1 MKEGIVN
8 ELGREGNKRTVMAAL
23 DGIVRTL
30 EETAVNSESRFPGRE
45 RKVLNLSP
53 DKLREA
59 KDDISLVG
67 QSLGLNERQVLLFAA
82 IMELGGGSNVGA
94 QQLSSYFDVSYIKFL
109 SYHPDLQELM
119 DMWLVD
125 MDVHG
130 SSGNFYTVNADA
142 LDSIVRTNS
151 YRRPKTAGLNTM
163 AILRRIGKL
172 LERRDDGA
180 LDDDGLLRHL
190 DTLISDNPTTS
201 ISKAFSKHSI
211 ENLNRYE
218 RITFYV
224 MCSRYFDCHDDMIGW
239 HNIED
244 YVSES
249 GMDTLRVMYV
259 NEDLSMQREGLM
271 VYSSDNGVIDK
282 TYFKISDGVKA
293 EIFADAG
300 GLQPKRSPLQG
311 RMACGDIV
319 RKELFYEDEDG
330 RRVSEL
336 KALLTDKGYRR
347 ICTALR
353 KNGMRTG
360 LTCLFYGAPGTGKT
374 ETVYQLAKECR
385 RDIYPVDVTKL
396 RDCYV
401 GESEKN
407 VKALFDNYR
416 QAVQNSKV
424 APILLFNEADA
435 IFGIRPEGARNGV
448 DKMENSV
455 QNIIL
460 QEMEK
465 LDGILIATTN
475 LTDNLD
481 KAFERRFL
489 YKLKFNRPSERTMAK
504 IWLSMIPSLT
514 REQAG
519 RLASAFSLS
528 GGQIE
533 NVARK
538 RLMHSIITGSTPDFT
553 AIEEWCRDEWIGE
566 ISSRRKIGF

>member
-1 MKEGIVN
+1 MYDMEKTT
-8 ELGREGNKRTVMAAL
+8 KTVMEAL
-23 DGIVRTL
+23 DCIVRTL
-30 EETAVNSESRFPGRE
+30 EETATSSDDDRFPGRE

-53 DKLREA
+53 AKLLEA
-59 KDDISLVG
+59 KDDLNIVG
-67 QSLGLNERQVLLFAA
+67 QALGLTERQVLLFAA
-82 IMELGGGSNVGA
+82 IMELGGGSDVGT
-94 QQLSSYFDVSYIKFL
+94 QQLSSYFGVSYIKFL
-109 SYHPDLQELM
+109 SYHPDLQELL
-119 DMWLVD
+119 DRWLVD
-125 MDVHG
+125 VSNHG
-130 SSGNFYTVNADA
+130 HSGEYYTINSDA
-142 LDSIVRTNS
+142 LDSIVRNGS
-151 YRRPKTAGLNTM
+151 YVRPKTEGLNTM
-163 AILRRIGKL
+163 SILRRIGKL
-172 LERRDDGA
+172 LERRGDGA
-180 LDDDGLLRHL
+180 LDDTRLLRQLDGL
-190 DTLISDNPTTS
+190 IGDNPSTS
-201 ISKAFSKHSI
+201 ISSAFYRHSVDKLI
-211 ENLNRYE
+211 ECE
-218 RITFYV
+218 RIAFYV
-224 MCSRYFDCHDDMIGW
+224 MCSRYFDCQDDMVGW
-239 HNIED
+239 HDIED

-249 GMDTLRVMYV
+249 DLDMLRVMYV
-259 NEDLSMQREGLM
+259 KENLAMQRKGLM

-300 GLQPKRSPLQG
+300 GLQSKKSPLQG
-311 RMACGDIV
+311 KMAYGDIV
-319 RKELFYEDEDG
+319 RKELFYEGEDG
-330 RRVSEL
+330 KRVSEL
-336 KALLTDKGYRR
+336 KSLLTDKGYRR
-347 ICTALR
+347 IYTALK

-374 ETVYQLAKECR
+374 ETVYQLARECH

-435 IFGIRPEGARNGV
+435 IFGIRPEGARSGV

-489 YKLKFNRPSERTMAK
+489 YKLKFNRPSESTMAK

-514 REQAG
+514 KEQAD
-519 RLASAFSLS
+519 RLSSSFSFS

-533 NVARK
+533 NVTRK
-538 RLMHSIITGSTPDFT
+538 RLMHSIITGSTPDFAT
-553 AIEEWCRDEWIGE
+553 LEEWCRDELIVE
-566 ISSRRKIGF
+566 TASRRKIGF